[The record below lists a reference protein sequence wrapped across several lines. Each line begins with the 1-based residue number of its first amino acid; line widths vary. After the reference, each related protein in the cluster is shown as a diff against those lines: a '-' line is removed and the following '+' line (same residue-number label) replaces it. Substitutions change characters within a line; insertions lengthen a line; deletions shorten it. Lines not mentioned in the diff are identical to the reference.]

1 MTVFKQ
7 DDTRIF
13 VDISYNLTMLTQN
26 SQDKY
31 LSTSQDIDKSFAT
44 LTGGRVSSKLNL
56 LYAYQ
61 QLVLIEAFKAL
72 WLQQPLPTEGYTGTY
87 VQLSAI

>member
-7 DDTRIF
+7 DDTAIF
-13 VDISYNLTMLTQN
+13 VDISYNLTVLKQN

-44 LTGGRVSSKLNL
+44 LTGGRVSFKLD
-56 LYAYQ
+56 
-61 QLVLIEAFKAL
+61 
-72 WLQQPLPTEGYTGTY
+72 
-87 VQLSAI
+87 LS